1 VSRRPRKKSDFD
13 LSLGKKIVFSAF
25 LSALVLLLAEVVIR
39 MTGLAEGCSTRVSAT
54 EWFVCDPILGYRVNP
69 DRAPLGRPLNRA
81 GFRTHPFRPK
91 RPDVY
96 RIVSLGDSCTFGN
109 VGWTYVPEPYPQRL
123 ERLVAERAEGVKL
136 EVLNAGQSGYNSF
149 HGVMLLRTKLRGLEP
164 DLITVRYGWNDL
176 FAPAWPGRYREPA
189 SAIGRAVE
197 DLLLRTSLYAF
208 GRRLG
213 LEVLAL
219 IRPSVEQTRDQRAS
233 LKEWRP
239 SIARTDYEG
248 NLRRIVEIGR
258 ARGADVWLLTSP
270 HNPNP
275 AEETRATLSEIN
287 SLPYEQVLEIH
298 GAYNESTRR
307 VGAELGVPVI
317 DMAALYAKRR
327 GRSFFVP
334 HDAVHPNQAGHD
346 LEAEVLY
353 AQLVA
358 SATLTR
364 PSTRVPA
371 TFPRAPDRA
380 RGRGAAA
387 LLHPRLVAT
396 REAGPPRSRSGRE
409 VPPAPPP
416 PARARGTDR

>member
-1 VSRRPRKKSDFD
+1 
-13 LSLGKKIVFSAF
+13 
-25 LSALVLLLAEVVIR
+25 
-39 MTGLAEGCSTRVSAT
+39 
-54 EWFVCDPILGYRVNP
+54 
-69 DRAPLGRPLNRA
+69 
-81 GFRTHPFRPK
+81 
-91 RPDVY
+91 
-96 RIVSLGDSCTFGN
+96 
-109 VGWTYVPEPYPQRL
+109 
-123 ERLVAERAEGVKL
+123 
-136 EVLNAGQSGYNSF
+136 
-149 HGVMLLRTKLRGLEP
+149 
-164 DLITVRYGWNDL
+164 
-176 FAPAWPGRYREPA
+176 
-189 SAIGRAVE
+189 
-197 DLLLRTSLYAF
+197 
-208 GRRLG
+208 
-213 LEVLAL
+213 VLAL

-317 DMAALYAKRR
+317 DMAVLYAKHR
-327 GRSFFVP
+327 GRTFFVP

-380 RGRGAAA
+380 RGVVPLAVD
-387 LLHPRLVAT
+387 LL
-396 REAGPPRSRSGRE
+396 
-409 VPPAPPP
+409 
-416 PARARGTDR
+416 